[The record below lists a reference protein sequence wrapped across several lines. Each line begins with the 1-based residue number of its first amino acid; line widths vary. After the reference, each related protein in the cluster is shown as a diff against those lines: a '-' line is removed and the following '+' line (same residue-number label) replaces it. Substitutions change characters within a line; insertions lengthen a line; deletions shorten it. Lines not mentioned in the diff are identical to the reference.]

1 MDNNFEEINSD
12 NDFGEDKN
20 NDYDLNIIYKEVVK
34 NLEDIKINENQ
45 RKEIEYSQRS
55 EKIDDLSLNIKAK
68 KEKVTVV
75 KVVEVIRWKTKGK
88 LKVEKKRNIQKNK
101 FKWYLIKL
109 S

>member
-55 EKIDDLSLNIKAK
+55 EKLDYLSLNIKAK
-68 KEKVTVV
+68 K
-75 KVVEVIRWKTKGK
+75 
-88 LKVEKKRNIQKNK
+88 KKK
-101 FKWYLIKL
+101 
-109 S
+109 

>member
-55 EKIDDLSLNIKAK
+55 EKLDDLSLNIKAK
-68 KEKVTVV
+68 KRKSDSCESCGSNKM
-75 KVVEVIRWKTKGK
+75 KNKRKSESR
-88 LKVEKKRNIQKNK
+88 KKRNIQKNK